1 MYIVSAVHH
10 TTCLMH
16 HEAAW
21 CPSVAVLGNWAL
33 FLAAVESLMVVTTVA
48 VFVHECHYLS
58 ACWPRRTLLYSSLA
72 LAVFPFCLSLLPPL
86 PAPMCFSV
94 AFTFLKVTSVCALVA
109 TVFPRVHDA
118 TSSIIMLYLPFSLVM
133 YFELISCYAGGSEQ
147 LVQRLINE
155 QMPLRGP
162 PICCVLW
169 CCPTPSFSKRR
180 YAVLRVVV
188 YQLFFIPLILVTI
201 IFVCTLTGIH
211 EGDKMEAT
219 NASPYLMLLQAGS
232 FLLGTYGFVIFV
244 KLASRPLPPQ
254 LLLRR
259 KFTVL
264 HLHFTLTRLQLVAF
278 KAAGLTGHLPCVPP
292 LASMVTGVYLSS
304 AMLMGQGFMVS
315 TVSRYFFLHPQP
327 NSTLPLHSPA
337 PTAAHVNSHQRSSTV
352 SLPRPQA
359 NAHQAS
365 AQQASSRYLAAFTY

>member
-1 MYIVSAVHH
+1 MKTLNCSELLEKGYTPTPS
-10 TTCLMH
+10 
-16 HEAAW
+16 EAY
-21 CPSVAVLGNWAL
+21 AVLGNWAL

-72 LAVFPFCLSLLPPL
+72 LAVFP
-86 PAPMCFSV
+86 
-94 AFTFLKVTSVCALVA
+94 VTSVCALVA

-155 QMPLRGP
+155 QMPLQGP

-211 EGDKMEAT
+211 EGETRRAPFFWART
-219 NASPYLMLLQAGS
+219 ALSSLSSWPHG
-232 FLLGTYGFVIFV
+232 
-244 KLASRPLPPQ
+244 PCPPQ

-337 PTAAHVNSHQRSSTV
+337 
-352 SLPRPQA
+352 

-365 AQQASSRYLAAFTY
+365 AQQASSRYLAAFAY

>member
-1 MYIVSAVHH
+1 MKPLNCSELLEKGYTPTPS
-10 TTCLMH
+10 
-16 HEAAW
+16 EAY
-21 CPSVAVLGNWAL
+21 AVLGNWGL
-33 FLAAVESLMVVTTVA
+33 FLATVESLMVMTTVA
-48 VFVHECHYLS
+48 VFVHECLYLS
-58 ACWPRRTLLYSSLA
+58 ACWPTRPLVYSSLA
-72 LAVFPFCLSLLPPL
+72 LSVFP
-86 PAPMCFSV
+86 
-94 AFTFLKVTSVCALVA
+94 VTSVCALVA

-133 YFELISCYAGGSEQ
+133 YFELIGCYAGGSEQ

-155 QMPLRGP
+155 EMPLRGP
-162 PICCVLW
+162 PICCILW
-169 CCPTPSFSKRR
+169 CCPSPSFSKRR
-180 YAVLRVVV
+180 YRVLRVVV

-201 IFVCTLTGIH
+201 IFICTLTGIH

-244 KLASRPLPPQ
+244 KLASRPLPQQ

-259 KFTVL
+259 KFTLL

-278 KAAGLTGHLPCVPP
+278 KAAGLTGVLPCVPP
-292 LASMVTGVYLSS
+292 VASVVTGVYLSS

-327 NSTLPLHSPA
+327 GTTATNTLPHGAVQVNSTTRLQPA
-337 PTAAHVNSHQRSSTV
+337 STVATATACGDGRPRSSAA

-359 NAHQAS
+359 NAHQA
-365 AQQASSRYLAAFTY
+365 ASRYLAAFAY

>member
-1 MYIVSAVHH
+1 
-10 TTCLMH
+10 
-16 HEAAW
+16 
-21 CPSVAVLGNWAL
+21 
-33 FLAAVESLMVVTTVA
+33 
-48 VFVHECHYLS
+48 
-58 ACWPRRTLLYSSLA
+58 
-72 LAVFPFCLSLLPPL
+72 
-86 PAPMCFSV
+86 
-94 AFTFLKVTSVCALVA
+94 
-109 TVFPRVHDA
+109 
-118 TSSIIMLYLPFSLVM
+118 M
-133 YFELISCYAGGSEQ
+133 YFELIGCYAGGSEQ

-169 CCPTPSFSKRR
+169 CCPAPTFSEQR

-188 YQLFFIPLILVTI
+188 YQLFVIPLILVTI

-211 EGDKMEAT
+211 EGDKISAT

-259 KFTVL
+259 KFTML

-278 KAAGLTGHLPCVPP
+278 KLAGLTGNLPCVPP
-292 LASMVTGVYLSS
+292 VTSVVTGVYLSS
-304 AMLMGQGFMVS
+304 AMLMGQAFMVS

-327 NSTLPLHSPA
+327 NTTLLPPSTARSRASIGHSA
-337 PTAAHVNSHQRSSTV
+337 MAHVNSHPRPSTAA
-352 SLPRPQA
+352 SLPCPQA

-365 AQQASSRYLAAFTY
+365 AAHQASSRYLAAFTY

>member
-1 MYIVSAVHH
+1 MKTLNCSELLEKGYTPTPS
-10 TTCLMH
+10 
-16 HEAAW
+16 EAY
-21 CPSVAVLGNWAL
+21 AVLGNWAL

-72 LAVFPFCLSLLPPL
+72 LAVFP
-86 PAPMCFSV
+86 
-94 AFTFLKVTSVCALVA
+94 VTSVCALVA

-169 CCPTPSFSKRR
+169 CCPTPSFSKQR

-188 YQLFFIPLILVTI
+188 YQLFFIPLILITI

-315 TVSRYFFLHPQP
+315 TVSRYFFLHPP
-327 NSTLPLHSPA
+327 PTSTLPLCPPA
-337 PTAAHVNSHQRSSTV
+337 PTSAHVNSHQRSSTV

-365 AQQASSRYLAAFTY
+365 TRQASSRYLAAFTY

>member
-1 MYIVSAVHH
+1 MNA
-10 TTCLMH
+10 T
-16 HEAAW
+16 
-21 CPSVAVLGNWAL
+21 
-33 FLAAVESLMVVTTVA
+33 
-48 VFVHECHYLS
+48 
-58 ACWPRRTLLYSSLA
+58 
-72 LAVFPFCLSLLPPL
+72 
-86 PAPMCFSV
+86 
-94 AFTFLKVTSVCALVA
+94 TSVPAGPAGHYSTAPWLLLC
-109 TVFPRVHDA
+109 F
-118 TSSIIMLYLPFSLVM
+118 LYLPFSLVM

-188 YQLFFIPLILVTI
+188 YQLFFIPLILITI

-327 NSTLPLHSPA
+327 NSTLPPHPPA
-337 PTAAHVNSHQRSSTV
+337 PTSAHVNSHQRSSTV